1 MNNFD
6 NVTPK
11 KIGNFNIPKNVIEC
25 KVDTLTFLEI
35 LLRKNIC
42 TWEEIEEIRE
52 TVVMHLNVIFPEL
65 QLSYSTPAPL
75 NEQAPITPPEQ
86 PQKPLYYTPSPT
98 EFETVNTPQASP
110 EVKQEA
116 PKPQE
121 NKPLYYSNAPKVMSS
136 SKTGQP
142 GIKPLSQQGGAAKP
156 IPQQNQAPA
165 PTNPVPQANSESDN
179 SPQAQN
185 INQTETQSQNGDN
198 IPPQASSQ
206 GGVKPNPSPKPLMPN
221 AGPPK
226 ILNVPPRKKM

>member
-42 TWEEIEEIRE
+42 SWEEIEEIRE

-75 NEQAPITPPEQ
+75 KDQAPLTPPEQ
-86 PQKPLYYTPSPT
+86 PQKPLYYTPSPN
-98 EFETVNTPQASP
+98 EFETVNQQAP

-116 PKPQE
+116 PKAPE
-121 NKPLYYSNAPKVMSS
+121 VKPLYHSAPPKVISATKSS
-136 SKTGQP
+136 QSAIRP
-142 GIKPLSQQGGAAKP
+142 
-156 IPQQNQAPA
+156 
-165 PTNPVPQANSESDN
+165 
-179 SPQAQN
+179 
-185 INQTETQSQNGDN
+185 INQTPSSTPVAQPEAQAQAETTAPQ
-198 IPPQASSQ
+198 PQA
-206 GGVKPNPSPKPLMPN
+206 GINPNPTPKPLIPN

-226 ILNVPPRKKM
+226 ILNAPPRKKM